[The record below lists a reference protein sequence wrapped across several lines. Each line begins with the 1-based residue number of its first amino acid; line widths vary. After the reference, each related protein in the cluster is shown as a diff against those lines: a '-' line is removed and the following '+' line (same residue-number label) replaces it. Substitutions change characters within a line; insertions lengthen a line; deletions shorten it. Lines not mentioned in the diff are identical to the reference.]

1 MRNAPEVIEGNRDAS
16 KGYLWHVRVEGED
29 RVLVIENFEG

>member
-1 MRNAPEVIEGNRDAS
+1 MNHEPEIIMGNRDES
-16 KGYLWHVRVEGED
+16 KGYVWHVRVEGED